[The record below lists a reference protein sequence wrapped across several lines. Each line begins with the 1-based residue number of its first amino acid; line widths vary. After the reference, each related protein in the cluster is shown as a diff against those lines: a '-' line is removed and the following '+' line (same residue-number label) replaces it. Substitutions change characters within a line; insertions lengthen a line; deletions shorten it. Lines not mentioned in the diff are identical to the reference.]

1 MKKIFIVALFALFAN
16 FCFAAD
22 DELTNDIAKKAIDI
36 GFGAIS
42 GFLSGKSGDEIAEE
56 AKEKTIKATKET
68 ANKKLDEATK

>member
-22 DELTNDIAKKAIDI
+22 DELTNDIANKAIDI

-42 GFLSGKSGDEIAEE
+42 GFLSGKSGEEIA
-56 AKEKTIKATKET
+56 KEVK
-68 ANKKLDEATK
+68 